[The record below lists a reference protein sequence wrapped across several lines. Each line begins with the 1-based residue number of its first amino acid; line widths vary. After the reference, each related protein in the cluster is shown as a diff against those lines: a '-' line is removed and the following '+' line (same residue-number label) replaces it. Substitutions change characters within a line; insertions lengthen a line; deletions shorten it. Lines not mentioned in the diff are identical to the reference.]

1 MVKVKA
7 LINFANSSVT
17 NGFNHPMVK
26 VKDTE
31 EKAFEDYARRFNHP
45 MVKVKAVT
53 TTVCATDS
61 SVSTTLW

>member
-26 VKDTE
+26 VKDIL
-31 EKAFEDYARRFNHP
+31 AFKQQSNMR
-45 MVKVKAVT
+45 
-53 TTVCATDS
+53 
-61 SVSTTLW
+61 VSTTLW